1 MGSLESDW
9 LWAHTL
15 LDSVQNRT
23 STMTPDER
31 SAFEL
36 GCESVLDEMFAEIA
50 ELEESRSDTS
60 YGKGQLYILRELVG
74 RMTEGK

>member
-1 MGSLESDW
+1 
-9 LWAHTL
+9 
-15 LDSVQNRT
+15 
-23 STMTPDER
+23 MTPDER